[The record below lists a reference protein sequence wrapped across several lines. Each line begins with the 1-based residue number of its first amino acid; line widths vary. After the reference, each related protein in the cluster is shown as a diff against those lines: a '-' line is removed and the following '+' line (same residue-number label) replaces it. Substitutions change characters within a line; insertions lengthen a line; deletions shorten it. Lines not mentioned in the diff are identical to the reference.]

1 MILQINAIIGKIQY
15 GTSKIIINAKQVD
28 PPPNPT
34 LEYKIAVIKKNI
46 DNIVILK
53 IYNDRNYSFTDSN
66 RYKDF

>member
-1 MILQINAIIGKIQY
+1 MLQNNAIIGKIQY
-15 GTSKIIINAKQVD
+15 GIPPIIINAKQVD

-53 IYNDRNYSFTDSN
+53 NYNDRKYSFIDSN